1 MNELK
6 EMTPV
11 RRGEIFDHVRKSME
25 TAVRQGVHSY
35 LSLGK
40 DWSYLV
46 ESKAWKYWGSHVKN
60 KADLARDL
68 NLGISVGM
76 LDHQKRVFDTFGK
89 YLKGRTPPL
98 SNLIKLLPLVEG
110 LEGQA
115 METWVQKANEMP
127 PIMFENEIR
136 DAHGLATS
144 DSECD
149 CINLKVITVCRR
161 CGRRTVTEDKK

>member
-1 MNELK
+1 MNLK

-46 ESKAWKYWGSHVKN
+46 ENKAWRFWGNHVKN

-68 NLGISVGM
+68 NLGVSVGM
-76 LDHQKRVFDTFGK
+76 LDHQKRVFDAFGK

-98 SNLIKLLPLVEG
+98 SNLIKLLPLVDSLEDIEG
-110 LEGQA
+110 
-115 METWVQKANEMP
+115 WVQKASELP
-127 PIMFENEIR
+127 VIAFENEIR
-136 DAHGLATS
+136 DAKGLVPS

-149 CINLKVITVCRR
+149 CINLKHISICRR
-161 CGRRTVTEDKK
+161 CGRRVVTETGRDIG